1 MRTTLFRE
9 TSVGGILLELSAID
23 DAGRWVRI
31 TSGRAPRSCTP
42 ARCEVLQV
50 GGDPFRRADSP
61 GLHLVRVGSGV
72 LRSSLPFG
80 SDAAN
85 AAVADQHS
93 GLGAHAKAAFLVAG
107 SVHQLADLPALSL
120 IYRTYG
126 WAGGLAP
133 NAVHAWTIDDLLAR
147 EARATSG
154 LGAASD
160 LFRLSAPDRTL
171 LDAKAAGE
179 TSSRRLLLVGGE
191 AAALLLAF
199 ILLAAGSLRRDL
211 TAEWRRLERRGA
223 RRGQL
228 YAFALLDL
236 GWPALAGVVLGC
248 LLGLATI
255 WLVAGAADVPAGAV
269 LRHSLVGL
277 RGVELLVACW
287 LVATALLLVAARW
300 PAPEAG
306 RRRGLQAGD
315 LVALAAVGALVLAA
329 ARGRSSAGQ
338 LGSDGADPLLPLL
351 PLLISL
357 AAGILVARLLGPA
370 LRAGERAA
378 RGGPATVRLALL
390 ALARQPGR
398 AALTAA
404 FLAVSV
410 GLALFADS
418 YRETLSQGQRDQ
430 AAFAVPLEST
440 VQDGGALVL
449 PLQAAP
455 LSRYQQLAGGTT
467 ALPILR
473 RTATLA
479 SSGTQAS
486 TISVLGVPSSGLRLI
501 HRWRGGDANASL
513 STIATRLHEP
523 DPNAGL
529 PALPPGTRTL
539 VLAGRRR
546 GDDVALSLLVA
557 TQARVAAL
565 PLRAGSGGELQT
577 TVSSDLAGGR
587 VQSLRA
593 ALVRS
598 HLHEDSTAETTSGT
612 LTLDGLYAVDGSGT
626 RHLLTRFAG
635 WEGQN
640 GLTPSSAGVTYRI
653 GPGAFGVLRRP
664 LPTDSAPLPV
674 LASPDVAAAADSSGR
689 LTLSFDGGTLEAR
702 IVAVADRFPT
712 VDGRWVRRRR
722 QPALSAALTPS
733 SPARGRPRS
742 SG

>member
-1 MRTTLFRE
+1 MPITRSRSGQTAQQAPPPAAGSRLRSALAPLAVAAARARARPLRGLLVALGVAVATALLAVVLGGSVVTGEQTLRHSLAQLSPADRALRVNWLGLPPDGGYAGIDRRAVSTLADLGARDPVRTTLFRE
-9 TSVGGILLELSAID
+9 TSVGGRLLELSAVD
-23 DAGRWVRI
+23 DAPRWMRL
-31 TSGRAPRSCTP
+31 TAGRAPRSCTP
-42 ARCEVLQV
+42 ARCEVVQV
-50 GGDPFRRADSP
+50 GGDAFRRADGP
-61 GLHLVRVGSGV
+61 GLHLVRVGTGV

-80 SDAAN
+80 SDAAS

-93 GLGAHAKAAFLVAG
+93 GLGAHARAPFLVAG
-107 SVHQLADLPALSL
+107 NVSALADLPALSL

-126 WAGGLAP
+126 WAGALAP
-133 NAVHAWTIDDLLAR
+133 GAVHAWTIDDLLAR

-160 LFRLSAPDRTL
+160 LFRLTAPDRTL
-171 LDAKAAGE
+171 LEAKAAGE
-179 TSSRRLLLVGGE
+179 TSARRLLLVGGE

-199 ILLAAGSLRRDL
+199 VLLAAGSLRRDL

-236 GWPALAGVVLGC
+236 GWPAFAGVVLGGGA
-248 LLGLATI
+248 GLVTI
-255 WLVAGAADVPAGAV
+255 WIVAGAADVPAGDV

-277 RGVELLVACW
+277 RGLELLVGCW

-300 PAPEAG
+300 PAPAAG
-306 RRRGLQAGD
+306 RRRGGAQAGD

-338 LGSDGADPLLPLL
+338 LGEGGADPLLPLL

-404 FLAVSV
+404 FLAVSF

-418 YRETLSQGQRDQ
+418 YRETLSAGQRDQ
-430 AAFAVPLEST
+430 AAFAVPLEAA

-449 PLQAAP
+449 PLQAAS
-455 LSRYQQLAGGTT
+455 LSRYRQLAGGTT

-479 SSGTQAS
+479 ASGTQAS

-501 HRWRGGDANASL
+501 HRWRAGDANASL
-513 STIATRLHEP
+513 STIAGRLRQP
-523 DPNAGL
+523 DPATSLPVL
-529 PALPPGTRTL
+529 PASTRSL
-539 VLAGRRR
+539 LIPGRRR
-546 GDDVALSLLVA
+546 GTDVALTLLVQ
-557 TQARVAAL
+557 TPARIAAV
-565 PLRAGSGGELQT
+565 PLRPGADGDLRAAIAP
-577 TVSSDLAGGR
+577 DLAGGR
-587 VQSLRA
+587 VHRCAPAWCRA
-593 ALVRS
+593 TCTRTRPPRPPRAPS
-598 HLHEDSTAETTSGT
+598 CSTGC
-612 LTLDGLYAVDGSGT
+612 
-626 RHLLTRFAG
+626 
-635 WEGQN
+635 
-640 GLTPSSAGVTYRI
+640 TPR
-653 GPGAFGVLRRP
+653 
-664 LPTDSAPLPV
+664 
-674 LASPDVAAAADSSGR
+674 
-689 LTLSFDGGTLEAR
+689 
-702 IVAVADRFPT
+702 
-712 VDGRWVRRRR
+712 
-722 QPALSAALTPS
+722 
-733 SPARGRPRS
+733 
-742 SG
+742 